1 MDQLQYEK
9 GFLTNNPPPAEINP
23 SQMINNAVNQGIQQ
37 EQRQYN
43 VNQVAQQAN
52 NDVSTVMNA
61 AQIMGLNPQQ
71 QQTLGQEAMTRTF
84 RKGLL
89 DGKRAYAVAMANGDE
104 AGMKAAHDH
113 NLAYQDLA
121 NQYGIDISGFGSG
134 DSLAYS
140 QARYNVDNASRYA
153 QIADGLDSGTYYN
166 QLYDSYIRQ
175 GMKPQYADQ
184 YASAKAA
191 EYQSKR
197 LGRLRDEFFANGIDI
212 NTGAFTDYGVQ
223 IVDMM
228 RNENPD
234 SITTIATMLPGPM
247 QEYLYRTGERQKDN
261 ALGRALTMA
270 DINYMQKLGIMDRQQ
285 AQRMEMADKQFD
297 QRMALAQYNASNRP
311 IGGSS
316 GSRSGNGSGVK
327 LTGENAKGEK
337 FVLDF
342 FREMDDIQNN
352 PKSFKDNPYDHRLAA
367 APKKIEKAL
376 NDGIID
382 STMADTLS
390 KVLAQT
396 HNALW
401 GAANV
406 QANAIKQEDEE
417 EYQ

>member
-1 MDQLQYEK
+1 MEQFQYEK

-166 QLYDSYIRQ
+166 QLYDSYIQQ

-197 LGRLRDEFFANGIDI
+197 LRQLRDEFFANGIDMS
-212 NTGAFTDYGVQ
+212 TGNFNNYGVQ
-223 IVDMM
+223 LMDMM
-228 RNENPD
+228 RAENPD
-234 SITTIATMLPGPM
+234 SITSIATLLPGPM
-247 QEYLYRTGERQKDN
+247 QDYVYRIGEQQKNN
-261 ALGRALTMA
+261 ALR
-270 DINYMQKLGIMDRQQ
+270 RQLEL
-285 AQRMEMADKQFD
+285 AGFNNDFRSLMADKQIAAQLQKAYMD
-297 QRMALAQYNASNRP
+297 NDTKRYVANLSAALRSM
-311 IGGSS
+311 GG
-316 GSRSGNGSGVK
+316 GTGGRSPQSK
-327 LTGENAKGEK
+327 LTGDNAKGEK
-337 FVLDF
+337 FVLNF
-342 FREMDDIQNN
+342 FQNMDDIQNN
-352 PKSFKDNPYDHRLAA
+352 PQTFKDNPYDHRLKN
-367 APKKIEKAL
+367 APKEIEKAL

-382 STMADTLS
+382 SSMANAM
-390 KVLAQT
+390 KEVLRKT
-396 HNALW
+396 HISVWGKDAVDENAL
-401 GAANV
+401 
-406 QANAIKQEDEE
+406 QAEDE
-417 EYQ
+417 Y